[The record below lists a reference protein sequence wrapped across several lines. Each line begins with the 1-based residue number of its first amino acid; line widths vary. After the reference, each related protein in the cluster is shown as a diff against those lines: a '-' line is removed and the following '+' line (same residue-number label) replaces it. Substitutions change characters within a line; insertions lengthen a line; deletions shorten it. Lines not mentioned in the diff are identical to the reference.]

1 MHPARTYL
9 LDKFVSILDDL
20 MKVSSGADC
29 SDLSPIQLVI
39 ALTTSSRRL
48 SSRLAPSLLDST
60 IEVGADFFQEIIR
73 NPVLLDLNRRL
84 AQRILYAPGRVSY

>member
-48 SSRLAPSLLDST
+48 SSRLAPSLWDST